1 MTTPSCAVT
10 VRQYGTPAR
19 TFPSRSPD
27 WQRIHASA
35 IDHSLI
41 YRARFARLRCPAEQM
56 TKRVFDFVV
65 ALLLIVAISPILLLI
80 ALLAKLDGGPA
91 TFGHRRIGANGE
103 TFVCWKFRT
112 MVQNA
117 DEVLARVLATDPAAR
132 AEWDRDFKLKN
143 DPRITRIGRILRVTS
158 FDELPQ
164 LFNVLK
170 GEMSLVGPRP
180 IVAKEVARYGSAFH
194 DYARCRPGITG
205 IWQVSG
211 RNNIDYGARVRL
223 DQEYARNWS
232 LRRDSY
238 ILLQT
243 AVVVIQGRGAY

>member
-1 MTTPSCAVT
+1 MAMPIFVDA
-10 VRQYGTPAR
+10 VRQYGSPAR
-19 TFPSRSPD
+19 TLPTARPD
-27 WQRIHASA
+27 WQRLHAAA
-35 IDHSLI
+35 IDRSFVC
-41 YRARFARLRCPAEQM
+41 RARFIGPRSPAEQAS
-56 TKRVFDFVV
+56 KRLFDFVV
-65 ALLLIVAISPILLLI
+65 ALLLTIAISPILLLI

-112 MVQNA
+112 MVPNA
-117 DEVLARVLATDPAAR
+117 DEVLARVLATDPEAR
-132 AEWDRDFKLKN
+132 AEWERDFKLKN

-180 IVAKEVARYGSAFH
+180 IVAKEVPRYGSAFH

-232 LRRDSY
+232 LRRDGY

-243 AVVVIQGRGAY
+243 AVVVLQGKGAY